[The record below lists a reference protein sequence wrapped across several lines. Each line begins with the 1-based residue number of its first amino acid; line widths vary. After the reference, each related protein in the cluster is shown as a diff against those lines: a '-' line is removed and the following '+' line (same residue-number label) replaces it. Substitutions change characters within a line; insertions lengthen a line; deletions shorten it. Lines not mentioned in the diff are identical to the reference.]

1 MQSLKCEMELIEG
14 IGLVVL
20 WVVLS
25 FITFGLAL
33 FVMPYYLT
41 KAPINRTFVVD
52 DHGNKIGRLY
62 VDFTLAQIVGHAVIW
77 LLLSIVTFGIAY
89 IVYWFAVFRK
99 LLNASVIQPVQSSV
113 PTRMN

>member
-52 DHGNKIGRLY
+52 DHGNKLGRLY
-62 VDFTLAQIVGHAVIW
+62 VDFTLAQIIGHAVIW

-113 PTRMN
+113 PTRTN